1 MIERSFGEPTSVAD
15 EKNTMATDRLKTG
28 KTNPRGIPE
37 AKFIENIDD
46 FINPKTCTDADV
58 TNFLNELQM
67 RLEQYKYMEEN
78 KRTALANLETK
89 IPDIQNTFT
98 MCKFLKKRTEDE
110 EKREGE
116 GDAGEENDDLLIDY
130 QLNDTIYA
138 TAQIPT
144 ENCKTVS
151 LWLGANVM
159 LEYPIDEAIQ
169 MLSERLEKTK
179 ASKATTLEDL
189 DYLRVNITT
198 MEVNTA
204 RVYNWDVQRRKELKQ
219 TTESK

>member
-1 MIERSFGEPTSVAD
+1 MAD

-37 AKFIENIDD
+37 AKFIESIDD

>member
-1 MIERSFGEPTSVAD
+1 
-15 EKNTMATDRLKTG
+15 MATDRLKTG

-67 RLEQYKYMEEN
+67 RLEQYKYMEES
-78 KRTALANLETK
+78 KRTALSNLDTK
-89 IPDIQNTFT
+89 IPDIQNTLT
-98 MCKFLKKRTEDE
+98 MCKFLKIRADGDKDKAEEEDE
-110 EKREGE
+110 T
-116 GDAGEENDDLLIDY
+116 DDLLIDY

-159 LEYPIDEAIQ
+159 LEYPVDEAIE

-179 ASKATTLEDL
+179 ASKASTLEDL
-189 DYLRVNITT
+189 DYLRANITT

-204 RVYNWDVQRRKELKQ
+204 RVYNWDVQRKKELKKLE
-219 TTESK
+219 ESK

>member
-1 MIERSFGEPTSVAD
+1 
-15 EKNTMATDRLKTG
+15 MATDRLKTG

-67 RLEQYKYMEEN
+67 RLEQYKYMEES
-78 KRTALANLETK
+78 KRTALSNLETK
-89 IPDIQNTFT
+89 IPDIQNTLT
-98 MCKFLKKRTEDE
+98 MCLFLKKHADKTPDDDDDDLDLDDDKDE
-110 EKREGE
+110 
-116 GDAGEENDDLLIDY
+116 DLLIDY

-144 ENCKTVS
+144 ENCEKVS
-151 LWLGANVM
+151 LWLGANIM
-159 LEYPIDEAIQ
+159 LEYPIGEAIE
-169 MLSERLEKTK
+169 MLSDRLSKTK
-179 ASKATTLEDL
+179 ASKETTLEDL
-189 DYLRVNITT
+189 DYLRTNITT

-204 RVYNWDVQRRKELKQ
+204 RVYNWDVQRRKELNA
-219 TTESK
+219 TAGGDNSTGSN